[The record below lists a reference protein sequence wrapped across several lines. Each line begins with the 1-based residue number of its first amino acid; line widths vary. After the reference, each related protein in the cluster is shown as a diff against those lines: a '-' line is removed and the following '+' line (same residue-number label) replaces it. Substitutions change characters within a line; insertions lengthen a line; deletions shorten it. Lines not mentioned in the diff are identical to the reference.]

1 MLRLGRLTDY
11 AITLLTQMVRDG
23 KCVSSASGLAEK
35 ACLPAPTVAKVMKKL
50 TKSGIVTAQRGAS
63 GGYSLARASADISV
77 VSIVEAMEG
86 PIAITDCAETS
97 SHGCNVESLCPM
109 SGNWNKINRALRV
122 ALDAVS
128 LADMASV
135 AHPHIPVPHLGT
147 TEDAIQ

>member
-11 AITLLTQMVRDG
+11 AITLLTQMVREG
-23 KCVSSASGLAEK
+23 KCTSSAAVLAEK

-50 TKSGIVTAQRGAS
+50 TKSGIVTAQRGVA
-63 GGYSLARASADISV
+63 GGYSLARTPSTISV

-86 PIAITDCAETS
+86 PIAITDCAEGS
-97 SHGCNVESLCPM
+97 EHNCNVESLCPM

-128 LADMASV
+128 LADMAAT
-135 AHPHIPVPHLGT
+135 AHPHMTTASVRK
-147 TEDAIQ
+147 TEDAVQ